1 MVGIMSSSLKGYEG
15 RSAVQTMDAALA
27 AGLDGVLFGNVL
39 ELSPDLDA
47 LALKAVATEAKVRN
61 IRVGAGLGS
70 FNPSKPV
77 RNKALAGLGG
87 GDIVQGLAR
96 TIDAVAALGTDTLFF
111 VIGTIED
118 REDPQ
123 LPWPSQLARVADALG
138 ALRPRLRDNG
148 LRLLLKTHEE
158 LTTFEAARLIE
169 AVGSDVM
176 GISHDPVNLVCRIED
191 PVAATNR
198 VAPYVQQVHLDD
210 ATITFD
216 GDRMRRYLAPM
227 GSGDIDWPAILQR
240 IGDVPVWLEFH
251 RGQFAMPV
259 FDEAWL
265 AAQPDLT
272 LNEYRAIIGPAVARL
287 ARHETPADQADPFG
301 RLPAA
306 LDWLARRRP

>member
-15 RSAVQTMDAALA
+15 RSAVQTMDAGLA

-118 REDPQ
+118 REDTE

-158 LTTFEAARLIE
+158 LTTFEAVRLIE

-176 GISHDPVNLVCRIED
+176 GISHDPVNFLPSAASKTRSLQRTGSPLTCNRCISTMPPSPSMAIACGAISPRWGAAISTGLPSCNASGTCPSGSNSIAASSPCRC
-191 PVAATNR
+191 
-198 VAPYVQQVHLDD
+198 L
-210 ATITFD
+210 
-216 GDRMRRYLAPM
+216 MRR
-227 GSGDIDWPAILQR
+227 GSPPSPI
-240 IGDVPVWLEFH
+240 
-251 RGQFAMPV
+251 
-259 FDEAWL
+259 
-265 AAQPDLT
+265 
-272 LNEYRAIIGPAVARL
+272 
-287 ARHETPADQADPFG
+287 
-301 RLPAA
+301 
-306 LDWLARRRP
+306 